1 MTNMVTLND
10 IKELSNKELFN
21 IHNIP
26 EAIHINEDICL
37 DPYLADNLSGNPKT
51 TVYDFNV
58 HLNKYGVNLQR
69 PYVWNIIQQ
78 QEFILSILL
87 EKPIPPVVVVD
98 MDLCCGENARPTKR
112 LVIDGKQRLMTIQK
126 FINNEFSIPIN
137 GRMCDFNSFD
147 RDVRLRF
154 KRELMFIKATV
165 YYASDN
171 ATESDYISDD
181 MKIIIFNYY
190 NFAGTPQEE
199 SHKNMLYNL
208 LKK

>member
-10 IKELSNKELFN
+10 IKELSN

-26 EAIHINEDICL
+26 KDIHINEDICL

-98 MDLCCGENARPTKR
+98 IDLCCGVNARPTKR

-147 RDVRLRF
+147 RDLRLRF

-171 ATESDYISDD
+171 ANESDYISDD

-190 NFAGTPQEE
+190 NFAGTQQEE

>member
-1 MTNMVTLND
+1 MVTLND
-10 IKELSNKELFN
+10 IEGLSN

-26 EAIHINEDICL
+26 KAIHINEDICL

-98 MDLCCGENARPTKR
+98 MDLCCGANARPIKR

-165 YYASDN
+165 YYASSN

-181 MKIIIFNYY
+181 MKIILFNYY